1 MAEEKRNIM
10 TEEGL
15 RKLQEQLDYLV
26 GVRRNEVAHKIE
38 VARGFGDLSENAEY
52 DEAKKE
58 QGQLEDEIAR
68 LTKVISTA
76 VVVSDSE
83 ISTDKVSVGVT
94 VKLEDVNTG
103 DVFEYAIVGAEE
115 ADPYEDKISNES
127 PVGAALMGATVGS
140 VLDIEVPM
148 GMLKY
153 KVLEIK
159 REGNGFA
166 YGDQREALPP
176 FGNPPPKGAA
186 LGNPAK
192 GLRPFRNPFLYSCL
206 AVQM

>member
-15 RKLQEQLDYLV
+15 RKLQEQLDFLV

-58 QGQLEDEIAR
+58 QGQLEEEIAR

-76 VVVSDSE
+76 VVVSESE
-83 ISTDKVSVGVT
+83 ISTDKVSVGTT
-94 VKLEDVNTG
+94 VKVEDLDTG
-103 DVFEYAIVGAEE
+103 DVYTYSIVGAEE

-127 PVGAALMGATVGS
+127 PVGAALMGLTKGKS
-140 VLDIEVPM
+140 VDIEVPM
-148 GMLKY
+148 GTLHY
-153 KVLEIK
+153 KVLDIT
-159 REGNGFA
+159 R
-166 YGDQREALPP
+166 
-176 FGNPPPKGAA
+176 
-186 LGNPAK
+186 
-192 GLRPFRNPFLYSCL
+192 
-206 AVQM
+206 

>member
-15 RKLQEQLDYLV
+15 RKLQEQLDFLV

-76 VVVSDSE
+76 VVVAESE

-94 VKLEDVNTG
+94 VKLEDMADG
-103 DVFEYAIVGAEE
+103 EIYEYAIVGAEE
-115 ADPYEDKISNES
+115 ADPFEDKISNES
-127 PVGAALMGATVGS
+127 SVGAGLMGAVVGQ
-140 VLDIEVPM
+140 VVEIEVPM
-148 GMLKY
+148 GMVKY

-159 REGNGFA
+159 R
-166 YGDQREALPP
+166 
-176 FGNPPPKGAA
+176 
-186 LGNPAK
+186 
-192 GLRPFRNPFLYSCL
+192 
-206 AVQM
+206 

>member
-1 MAEEKRNIM
+1 MADEKRNIM
-10 TEEGL
+10 TEDGL

-26 GVRRNEVAHKIE
+26 GVRRNEVAQKIE
-38 VARGFGDLSENAEY
+38 IARGFGDLSENAEY

-83 ISTDKVSVGVT
+83 ISTDKVSVGTT
-94 VKLEDVNTG
+94 VKVQDVDSG
-103 DVFEYAIVGAEE
+103 DVYEYAIVGAEE
-115 ADPYEDKISNES
+115 ADPYEDTISNES

-159 REGNGFA
+159 R
-166 YGDQREALPP
+166 
-176 FGNPPPKGAA
+176 
-186 LGNPAK
+186 
-192 GLRPFRNPFLYSCL
+192 
-206 AVQM
+206 

>member
-10 TEEGL
+10 TEDGL

-103 DVFEYAIVGAEE
+103 DIFEYAIVGAEE

-127 PVGAALMGATVGS
+127 PVGAALMGSTVGA

-159 REGNGFA
+159 R
-166 YGDQREALPP
+166 
-176 FGNPPPKGAA
+176 
-186 LGNPAK
+186 
-192 GLRPFRNPFLYSCL
+192 
-206 AVQM
+206 

>member
-1 MAEEKRNIM
+1 MADEKRNIM
-10 TEEGL
+10 TEDGL

-26 GVRRNEVAHKIE
+26 GVRRNEVAQKIE
-38 VARGFGDLSENAEY
+38 IARGFGDLSENAEY

-83 ISTDKVSVGVT
+83 ISTDKVSVGTT
-94 VKLEDVNTG
+94 VKVQDVDSG
-103 DVFEYAIVGAEE
+103 DVYEYAIVGAEE

-127 PVGAALMGATVGS
+127 PVGAALMGATVGT

-159 REGNGFA
+159 R
-166 YGDQREALPP
+166 
-176 FGNPPPKGAA
+176 
-186 LGNPAK
+186 
-192 GLRPFRNPFLYSCL
+192 
-206 AVQM
+206 

>member
-15 RKLQEQLDYLV
+15 RKLQEQLDFLV

-58 QGQLEDEIAR
+58 QGQLEEEIAR
-68 LTKVISTA
+68 LTKIISTA
-76 VVVSDSE
+76 VVVSENE
-83 ISTDKVSVGVT
+83 ISTDKVSVGTT
-94 VKLEDVNTG
+94 VKVQDLATG
-103 DVFEYAIVGAEE
+103 DVYEYAIVGAEE

-127 PVGAALMGATVGS
+127 PVGAALMGAVVGT

-159 REGNGFA
+159 R
-166 YGDQREALPP
+166 
-176 FGNPPPKGAA
+176 
-186 LGNPAK
+186 
-192 GLRPFRNPFLYSCL
+192 
-206 AVQM
+206 

>member
-15 RKLQEQLDYLV
+15 RKLQEQLDFLV

-58 QGQLEDEIAR
+58 QGQLEEEIAR

-76 VVVSDSE
+76 VVVSESE
-83 ISTDKVSVGVT
+83 ISTDKVSVGTT
-94 VKLEDVNTG
+94 VKVQDVDSG
-103 DVFEYAIVGAEE
+103 DIYEYAIVGAEE

-127 PVGAALMGATVGS
+127 PVGAALMGSTVGA

-159 REGNGFA
+159 R
-166 YGDQREALPP
+166 
-176 FGNPPPKGAA
+176 
-186 LGNPAK
+186 
-192 GLRPFRNPFLYSCL
+192 
-206 AVQM
+206 

>member
-15 RKLQEQLDYLV
+15 RKLQEQLDFLV

-76 VVVSDSE
+76 VVVSESE

-94 VKLEDVNTG
+94 VKLQDMETG
-103 DVFEYAIVGAEE
+103 DIFEYAIVGAEE

-127 PVGAALMGATVGS
+127 PVGAALMGSTVGA

-159 REGNGFA
+159 R
-166 YGDQREALPP
+166 
-176 FGNPPPKGAA
+176 
-186 LGNPAK
+186 
-192 GLRPFRNPFLYSCL
+192 
-206 AVQM
+206 

>member
-1 MAEEKRNIM
+1 MADEKRNIM
-10 TEEGL
+10 TEDGL

-26 GVRRNEVAHKIE
+26 GVRRNEVAQKIE
-38 VARGFGDLSENAEY
+38 IARGFGDLSENAEY

-83 ISTDKVSVGVT
+83 ISTDKVSVGTT
-94 VKLEDVNTG
+94 VKVQDVDSG
-103 DVFEYAIVGAEE
+103 DVYEYAIVGAEE

-159 REGNGFA
+159 R
-166 YGDQREALPP
+166 
-176 FGNPPPKGAA
+176 
-186 LGNPAK
+186 
-192 GLRPFRNPFLYSCL
+192 
-206 AVQM
+206 

>member
-1 MAEEKRNIM
+1 MAEEKRNMM
-10 TEEGL
+10 TEDGL
-15 RKLQEQLDYLV
+15 RKLQEQLDFLV

-76 VVVSDSE
+76 IVVSESE

-94 VKLEDVNTG
+94 VKLEDVDTG
-103 DVFEYAIVGAEE
+103 DIYEYAIVGAEE
-115 ADPYEDKISNES
+115 ADPFEDKISNES
-127 PVGAALMGATVGS
+127 SVGAGLMGAVKGQ
-140 VLDIEVPM
+140 VVEIEIPM
-148 GMLKY
+148 GLVKY

-159 REGNGFA
+159 R
-166 YGDQREALPP
+166 
-176 FGNPPPKGAA
+176 
-186 LGNPAK
+186 
-192 GLRPFRNPFLYSCL
+192 
-206 AVQM
+206 

>member
-103 DVFEYAIVGAEE
+103 DIFEYAIVGAEE

-127 PVGAALMGATVGS
+127 PVGAALMGATVGA

-159 REGNGFA
+159 R
-166 YGDQREALPP
+166 
-176 FGNPPPKGAA
+176 
-186 LGNPAK
+186 
-192 GLRPFRNPFLYSCL
+192 
-206 AVQM
+206 

>member
-10 TEEGL
+10 TEDGL

-103 DVFEYAIVGAEE
+103 DIFEYAIVGAEE
-115 ADPYEDKISNES
+115 ADP
-127 PVGAALMGATVGS
+127 
-140 VLDIEVPM
+140 
-148 GMLKY
+148 
-153 KVLEIK
+153 
-159 REGNGFA
+159 
-166 YGDQREALPP
+166 
-176 FGNPPPKGAA
+176 
-186 LGNPAK
+186 
-192 GLRPFRNPFLYSCL
+192 
-206 AVQM
+206 

>member
-15 RKLQEQLDYLV
+15 RKLQEQLDFLV
-26 GVRRNEVAHKIE
+26 GVRRNEVAQKIE

-76 VVVSDSE
+76 VVVSENE
-83 ISTDKVSVGVT
+83 ISTDKVSVGTT
-94 VKLEDVNTG
+94 VKVQDVSTG
-103 DVFEYAIVGAEE
+103 DVYEYAIVGAEE

-127 PVGAALMGATVGS
+127 PVGAALMGATVGA

-159 REGNGFA
+159 R
-166 YGDQREALPP
+166 
-176 FGNPPPKGAA
+176 
-186 LGNPAK
+186 
-192 GLRPFRNPFLYSCL
+192 
-206 AVQM
+206 

>member
-15 RKLQEQLDYLV
+15 RKLQEQLDFLV
-26 GVRRNEVAHKIE
+26 GVRRNEVAQKIE

-58 QGQLEDEIAR
+58 QGQLEEEIAR

-76 VVVSDSE
+76 VVVSESE
-83 ISTDKVSVGVT
+83 ISTDKVSVGTT
-94 VKLEDVNTG
+94 VKVQDVDTG
-103 DVFEYAIVGAEE
+103 DVYEYAIVGAEE

-127 PVGAALMGATVGS
+127 PVGAALMGATVGT

-159 REGNGFA
+159 R
-166 YGDQREALPP
+166 
-176 FGNPPPKGAA
+176 
-186 LGNPAK
+186 
-192 GLRPFRNPFLYSCL
+192 
-206 AVQM
+206 

>member
-15 RKLQEQLDYLV
+15 RKLQEQLDFLV

-76 VVVSDSE
+76 VVVADSE
-83 ISTDKVSVGVT
+83 ISTDKVSVGTT
-94 VKLEDVNTG
+94 VKVEDMDTG
-103 DVFEYAIVGAEE
+103 DVYEYAIVGAEE

-127 PVGAALMGATVGS
+127 PVGAALMGAVVGA

-159 REGNGFA
+159 R
-166 YGDQREALPP
+166 
-176 FGNPPPKGAA
+176 
-186 LGNPAK
+186 
-192 GLRPFRNPFLYSCL
+192 
-206 AVQM
+206 

>member
-15 RKLQEQLDYLV
+15 RKLQEQLDFLV

-58 QGQLEDEIAR
+58 QGQLEEEIAR

-83 ISTDKVSVGVT
+83 ISTDKVSVGTT
-94 VKLEDVNTG
+94 VKVEDLDTG
-103 DVFEYAIVGAEE
+103 DVYTYSIVGAEE

-127 PVGAALMGATVGS
+127 PVGAALMGLTKGKS
-140 VLDIEVPM
+140 VEIEVPM
-148 GMLKY
+148 GTLHY
-153 KVLEIK
+153 KVLDIT
-159 REGNGFA
+159 R
-166 YGDQREALPP
+166 
-176 FGNPPPKGAA
+176 
-186 LGNPAK
+186 
-192 GLRPFRNPFLYSCL
+192 
-206 AVQM
+206 

>member
-1 MAEEKRNIM
+1 MAEEKRNMM
-10 TEEGL
+10 TEDGL
-15 RKLQEQLDYLV
+15 RKLQEQLDFLV

-76 VVVSDSE
+76 IVVSESE

-94 VKLEDVNTG
+94 VKLEDVDTG
-103 DVFEYAIVGAEE
+103 DIYEYSIVGAEE
-115 ADPYEDKISNES
+115 ADPFEDKISNES
-127 PVGAALMGATVGS
+127 SVGAGLMGAVKGQ
-140 VLDIEVPM
+140 VVEIEIPM
-148 GMLKY
+148 GLVKY

-159 REGNGFA
+159 R
-166 YGDQREALPP
+166 
-176 FGNPPPKGAA
+176 
-186 LGNPAK
+186 
-192 GLRPFRNPFLYSCL
+192 
-206 AVQM
+206 